1 MILTIYLGRLTRILK
16 FPSQYLLEAKVHTY
30 KIYDKSILS
39 LIQEN
44 GWVSDEVINN
54 VMDMLCTLFIHAFIL
69 NK

>member
-1 MILTIYLGRLTRILK
+1 MILTYLGRLTRISK
-16 FPSQYLLEAKVHTY
+16 FPSQYLLEAKIQTY

-39 LIQEN
+39 IIQEN

-54 VMDMLCTLFIHAFIL
+54 NMIMLCTLFIHAFIL